1 MRHSGRSCLTEVE
14 RVWCS
19 SVSAFRIF
27 GKGVNMPKLGIVED
41 VLGYFMLCIL
51 IKVYLVGQSF
61 IVRMLL

>member
-19 SVSAFRIF
+19 SVSAFHIF
-27 GKGVNMPKLGIVED
+27 GKGVKLVKLGMVED

-61 IVRMLL
+61 VVRMLL

>member
-1 MRHSGRSCLTEVE
+1 MSDGSRTI
-14 RVWCS
+14 VWCS